1 MEANSQP
8 KVKLDELGYEI
19 LDIIFSYFSTNA
31 ALSDNYS
38 VSNAGRGGLA
48 YGETGTAGGSSS
60 SSSSSYSS
68 YQTQLDLLNFC
79 MVSRRFYQV
88 ARWVVPPRA

>member
-1 MEANSQP
+1 MEDNQP
-8 KVKLDELGYEI
+8 PRVKLDELGYEI

-60 SSSSSYSS
+60 SSYSS
-68 YQTQLDLLNFC
+68 YQNQLDLLNFC

-88 ARWVVPPRA
+88 ARWVDHPRA